1 MRRRRQ
7 GRVCAPSTGEARGS
21 NPLSSTSHSRVPL
34 GEDFG
39 WLRLETA
46 TVTPGAALAPGADP
60 SEVLWSGQVTVP
72 EIADGLGP
80 RRLVVAE
87 YEEYIVDDDSPYQP
101 PLKRKDRRTVFV
113 EHHVLD
119 L

>member
-1 MRRRRQ
+1 MDVWIEQLDPR
-7 GRVCAPSTGEARGS
+7 
-21 NPLSSTSHSRVPL
+21 L

-46 TVTPGAALAPGADP
+46 TVTPGAAPGTDP

-72 EIADGLGP
+72 EITNGLGP
-80 RRLVVAE
+80 CRLVVAE
-87 YEEYIVDDDSPYQP
+87 YEEYIVDDDMPYQP
-101 PLKRKDRRTVFV
+101 PPKRKDRRMVFV